1 MEIKGTIKKISETV
15 QISERFRKREFVVEY
30 ASNPDYPQPLQ
41 FEMIQDR
48 CELLDSFQ
56 EGQLVEISFDLR
68 GREWT
73 NPQGEVKYFNSL
85 QAWKLVGEQSSAKHS
100 APKSEQS
107 PPVSEPTPQ
116 EKPGWLENEISDD
129 LPF

>member
-1 MEIKGTIKKISETV
+1 MEIRGTIKKISETV

-41 FEMIQDR
+41 FEMVQDR
-48 CELLDSFQ
+48 CELLDPFQ
-56 EGQLVEISFDLR
+56 EGQQVEIFFDLR

-73 NPQGEVKYFNSL
+73 NPQGQVKYFNTL
-85 QAWKLVGEQSSAKHS
+85 QAWKLVAEKSSANTA
-100 APKSEQS
+100 APK
-107 PPVSEPTPQ
+107 PAKTDAGPIPQ
-116 EKPGWLENEISDD
+116 EQPGWLENETSDD

>member
-1 MEIKGTIKKISETV
+1 MEIKGKIKKISETV

-30 ASNPDYPQPLQ
+30 ASNQDYPQFLQ
-41 FEMIQDR
+41 FEMVQDR
-48 CELLDSFQ
+48 CELLDSF
-56 EGQLVEISFDLR
+56 EVGQDVEVFFDLR

-85 QAWKLVGEQSSAKHS
+85 QAWKLV
-100 APKSEQS
+100 SEQNAVN
-107 PPVSEPTPQ
+107 PPAPNNQTRITSASTE
-116 EKPGWLENEISDD
+116 EKPGWLEKETEDN

>member
-1 MEIKGTIKKISETV
+1 MEIKGTIKKISATV

-41 FEMIQDR
+41 FEMVQDR
-48 CELLDSFQ
+48 CELLDPFQ
-56 EGQLVEISFDLR
+56 EGQQVEISFDLR

-73 NPQGEVKYFNSL
+73 NPQGQVKYFNTL
-85 QAWKLVGEQSSAKHS
+85 QAWKLVAEKSSANPA
-100 APKSEQS
+100 APKPAKTEIG
-107 PPVSEPTPQ
+107 PIPQ
-116 EKPGWLENEISDD
+116 EQPGWLENETSDD

>member
-1 MEIKGTIKKISETV
+1 MEIKGKIKNISETV

-41 FEMIQDR
+41 FEMVQDR
-48 CELLDSFQ
+48 CELLDSFVVGQ
-56 EGQLVEISFDLR
+56 EIEIFFELR

-73 NPQGEVKYFNSL
+73 NPQGQVKYFNTL
-85 QAWKLVGEQSSAKHS
+85 QAWRLVSEQSSVTTSPTTPAQTTS
-100 APKSEQS
+100 AQVPN
-107 PPVSEPTPQ
+107 
-116 EKPGWLENEISDD
+116 EKPGWLENESPGD

>member
-1 MEIKGTIKKISETV
+1 MV
-15 QISERFRKREFVVEY
+15 
-30 ASNPDYPQPLQ
+30 
-41 FEMIQDR
+41 QDR

-56 EGQLVEISFDLR
+56 EGQQVEISFDLR

-73 NPQGEVKYFNSL
+73 NPQGQVKYFNSL
-85 QAWKLVGEQSSAKHS
+85 QAWKLVAENHS
-100 APKSEQS
+100 VES
-107 PPVSEPTPQ
+107 PPPKPIQQNSETSTQ

>member
-1 MEIKGTIKKISETV
+1 MEIKGTIKKISATV

-41 FEMIQDR
+41 FEMVQDR
-48 CELLDSFQ
+48 CELLDPFQ
-56 EGQLVEISFDLR
+56 EGQQVEISFDLR

-73 NPQGEVKYFNSL
+73 NPQGQVKYFNTL
-85 QAWKLVGEQSSAKHS
+85 QAWKLVAEKSSANPG
-100 APKSEQS
+100 APKPAKTETG
-107 PPVSEPTPQ
+107 PIPQ
-116 EKPGWLENEISDD
+116 EQPGWLENETSDD

>member
-41 FEMIQDR
+41 FEMVQDR

-56 EGQLVEISFDLR
+56 EGQQVEISFDLR

-73 NPQGEVKYFNSL
+73 NPQGQVKYFNSL
-85 QAWKLVGEQSSAKHS
+85 QAWKLVAENHS
-100 APKSEQS
+100 IES
-107 PPVSEPTPQ
+107 PPPKPIQQNSETSTQ

>member
-1 MEIKGTIKKISETV
+1 MEIKGKIKNISETV

-41 FEMIQDR
+41 FEMVQDR
-48 CELLDSFQ
+48 CELLDSFEVGQ
-56 EGQLVEISFDLR
+56 EVEIFFDLR

-73 NPQGEVKYFNSL
+73 NPQGQVKYFNSL
-85 QAWKLVGEQSSAKHS
+85 HAWKLVSEQSSVTTSPTTPDQTTS
-100 APKSEQS
+100 APV
-107 PPVSEPTPQ
+107 PN
-116 EKPGWLENEISDD
+116 EKPGWLEHESPDD

>member
-1 MEIKGTIKKISETV
+1 MEIKGKIKKISETV

-41 FEMIQDR
+41 FEMVQDR
-48 CELLDSFQ
+48 CELLDSFEVGQ
-56 EGQLVEISFDLR
+56 EVEIFFDLR

-73 NPQGEVKYFNSL
+73 NPQGQVKYFNTL
-85 QAWKLVGEQSSAKHS
+85 QAWKLVSEQSSVTTSPTTPAQITS
-100 APKSEQS
+100 APV
-107 PPVSEPTPQ
+107 PD
-116 EKPGWLENEISDD
+116 EKPGWLENESSDD

>member
-1 MEIKGTIKKISETV
+1 MEIKGKIKKISETV

-30 ASNPDYPQPLQ
+30 ASNQDYPQSLQ
-41 FEMIQDR
+41 FEMVQDR
-48 CELLDSFQ
+48 CELLNPFEVDQ
-56 EGQLVEISFDLR
+56 DVEVFFDLR

-85 QAWKLVGEQSSAKHS
+85 QAWKLV
-100 APKSEQS
+100 SEQNTVN
-107 PPVSEPTPQ
+107 PPVLNDQTRITSTPPPE
-116 EKPGWLENEISDD
+116 EKPGWLEKETADN